1 MTWIRIDDNFP
12 DHPKIIGLSNHAF
25 RTHIQGLCYCGRF
38 LTDGFI
44 PFAAINSMITEPE
57 NKPTDELESAG
68 LWIRDNKGFHI
79 LNYQEYQ
86 STKAEVEVIKAR
98 NRERTQKWREKHKG
112 DNNVTGNKQKSN
124 SEVTGP
130 PTHTHTPIVIVEQNP
145 IYEQLAQ
152 RLAMRIEAN
161 GSKPPTVTE
170 GWITDIRLTIEKD
183 GRTPEQVSY
192 IIDWCQN
199 DAFWRSNIL
208 SPSKLRAKFDQLRL
222 NADKDNAKNAPT
234 IQPSRYNPE
243 ELRNRNAVAMPSELR
258 ALIGNSF
265 TVPTEEG

>member
-44 PFAAINSMITEPE
+44 PFAAINSMINEPE

-68 LWIRDNKGFHI
+68 LWVRDDKGFHI

-86 STKAEVEVIKAR
+86 STKAEVEVIKTR
-98 NRERTQKWREKHKG
+98 NRERTQKWREKNRG
-112 DNNVTGNKQKSN
+112 NADVTPLVQISN
-124 SEVTGP
+124 TDVTGP
-130 PTHTHTPIVIVEQNP
+130 PTPTPTPIVITKENY
-145 IYEQLAQ
+145 IYQQLAH
-152 RLAMRIEAN
+152 RLATQIEAN
-161 GSKPPTVTE
+161 GSKFPSITKQ
-170 GWITDIRLTIEKD
+170 WINDIRLTIEVD
-183 GRTPEQVSY
+183 GRTPAQMEY

-199 DAFWRSNIL
+199 DSFWRTNIL

-222 NADKDNAKNAPT
+222 NADKDNKKNAPT
-234 IQPSRYNPE
+234 IQPSRFDASELANPK
-243 ELRNRNAVAMPSELR
+243 AVAMPNSIRE
-258 ALIGNSF
+258 LIGKSF
-265 TVPTEEG
+265 TAPTTEG

>member
-112 DNNVTGNKQKSN
+112 DNNVTSNQQKSN
-124 SEVTGP
+124 SKVTGP
-130 PTHTHTPIVIVEQNP
+130 PTPTPTPTPIVVTKENY
-145 IYEQLAQ
+145 IYQQLAH
-152 RLAMRIEAN
+152 RLATQIEAN
-161 GSKPPTVTE
+161 GSKFPSITKQ
-170 GWITDIRLTIEKD
+170 WINDIRLTIEID
-183 GRTPEQVSY
+183 GRTPEQVGY

-199 DAFWRSNIL
+199 DSFWRTNIL

-222 NADKDNAKNAPT
+222 NAEKETSRKVPQGERFIKDFL
-234 IQPSRYNPE
+234 SE
-243 ELRNRNAVAMPSELR
+243 SLGELA
-258 ALIGNSF
+258 
-265 TVPTEEG
+265 

>member
-1 MTWIRIDDNFP
+1 MTWIRIDDNLP
-12 DHPKIIGLSNHAF
+12 DHPKLIGLSDSAF
-25 RTHIQGLCYCGRF
+25 RLYISSLCYSSRYLC
-38 LTDGFI
+38 DGVILRVVALRLGSEADFI
-44 PFAAINSMITEPE
+44 QLVTADLMYEFA
-57 NKPTDELESAG
+57 DG
-68 LWIRDNKGFHI
+68 WIIDN
-79 LNYQEYQ
+79 YDEYQ

-112 DNNVTGNKQKSN
+112 NNNVTSNQQKSN
-124 SEVTGP
+124 SEVTDP
-130 PTHTHTPIVIVEQNP
+130 HTPIHTPIVIVKQNP

-199 DAFWRSNIL
+199 DSFWRSNIL
-208 SPSKLRAKFDQLRL
+208 SPSKLRTKFDQLRL
-222 NADKDNAKNAPT
+222 NADKENTKNAPT

-243 ELRNRNAVAMPSELR
+243 ELRNRNAVAMPVELR
-258 ALIGNSF
+258 ALIGSSF

>member
-44 PFAAINSMITEPE
+44 PFAAINSMINEPE

-68 LWIRDNKGFHI
+68 LWVRDDKGFHI

-86 STKAEVEVIKAR
+86 STKAEVEVIKTR
-98 NRERTQKWREKHKG
+98 NRERTQKWREKNRG
-112 DNNVTGNKQKSN
+112 NADVTPLVQISN
-124 SEVTGP
+124 TDVTGP
-130 PTHTHTPIVIVEQNP
+130 HTHTPTHTHTPNIVSNP
-145 IYEQLAQ
+145 IHKELAEY
-152 RLAMRIEAN
+152 LAERIENN
-161 GSKPPTVTE
+161 GSKKPSVTE
-170 GWITDIRLTIEKD
+170 TWVKEFRLMMERDDRTYEEIR
-183 GRTPEQVSY
+183 Y

-199 DAFWRSNIL
+199 DSFWRSNIL

-222 NADKDNAKNAPT
+222 NAEKDITRKVPQGEKFLT
-234 IQPSRYNPE
+234 EFLRLKMG
-243 ELRNRNAVAMPSELR
+243 ELS
-258 ALIGNSF
+258 
-265 TVPTEEG
+265 